1 VDVGGARMIDPLD
14 ASMKVAGAGLAAQS
28 ARLRVVSENMANAQS
43 TGKTAGADPYARKT
57 IAFVNEFDRASG
69 LRLVRVNAI
78 GVDPTP
84 FAIER
89 DPGNPAADANGD
101 VKRPNV
107 NLLLE
112 MGDMREANRAYE
124 ADLQIMK
131 QSRDLLA
138 MTVDLL
144 KGL

>member
-1 VDVGGARMIDPLD
+1 VH
-14 ASMKVAGAGLAAQS
+14 
-28 ARLRVVSENMANAQS
+28 
-43 TGKTAGADPYARKT
+43 
-57 IAFVNEFDRASG
+57 
-69 LRLVRVNAI
+69 VNAI
-78 GVDPTP
+78 GVDRSP
-84 FAIER
+84 FQVEH

-107 NLLLE
+107 NLLVE

-131 QSRDLLA
+131 QANDLVA

-144 KGL
+144 KGA

>member
-1 VDVGGARMIDPLD
+1 MIDPLD

-43 TGKTAGADPYARKT
+43 TGKTPGADPYARKT
-57 IAFVNEFDRASG
+57 ISFVNELDRASG
-69 LRLVRVNAI
+69 VRLVRVNTV
-78 GVDPTP
+78 GVDPAP
-84 FAIER
+84 FAIEH
-89 DPGNPAADANGD
+89 DPGNPAANANGD

-107 NLLLE
+107 NPLVE

-124 ADLQIMK
+124 ANLQIMK
-131 QSRDLLA
+131 QTRDLLS

-144 KGL
+144 KGA

>member
-1 VDVGGARMIDPLD
+1 MIDPLD
-14 ASMKVAGAGLAAQS
+14 ASMRIAGAGLAAQS
-28 ARLRVVSENMANAQS
+28 TRLRVVSENMANAQS
-43 TGKTAGADPYARKT
+43 TGKAPGADPYARKT
-57 IAFVNEFDRASG
+57 ISFVNEFDRANG

-107 NLLLE
+107 NLLME

-131 QSRDLLA
+131 QTNDLLA

>member
-1 VDVGGARMIDPLD
+1 MIDPLD

>member
-1 VDVGGARMIDPLD
+1 MMDPLD
-14 ASMKVAGAGLAAQS
+14 ASMKIAGAGLAAQS
-28 ARLRVVSENMANAQS
+28 ARLRVVSENVANAQS
-43 TGKTAGADPYARKT
+43 TGKTPGADPYARKT
-57 IAFVNEFDRASG
+57 ISFVNELDRATG
-69 LRLVRVNAI
+69 ARLVRINAI
-78 GVDPTP
+78 GVDPSP

-107 NLLLE
+107 NVLVE

-131 QSRDLLA
+131 QTRELVA
-138 MTVDLL
+138 MTLDLL
-144 KGL
+144 KGA

>member
-1 VDVGGARMIDPLD
+1 MIDPLD

-57 IAFVNEFDRASG
+57 IAFVNELDRASG

-84 FAIER
+84 FSIDR

>member
-1 VDVGGARMIDPLD
+1 MIDPLD
-14 ASMKVAGAGLAAQS
+14 ASLKIAASGLAAQS

-43 TGKTAGADPYARKT
+43 TGQTAGADPYRRKT
-57 IAFVNEFDRASG
+57 ISFANELDRANG
-69 LRLVRVNAI
+69 VKLVRVNAI
-78 GVDPTP
+78 GTDPTP

-89 DPGNPAADANGD
+89 DPSNPAADANGD

-107 NLLLE
+107 NVLLE
-112 MGDMREANRAYE
+112 MGDLREANRAYE

-131 QSRDLLA
+131 QTRDLVA

-144 KGL
+144 KGA

>member
-1 VDVGGARMIDPLD
+1 MIDPLD
-14 ASMKVAGAGLAAQS
+14 ASLKIAGSGLAAQS

-43 TGKTAGADPYARKT
+43 TGLTAGADPYRRKT
-57 IAFVNEFDRASG
+57 ISFANEMDRLNG
-69 LRLVRVNAI
+69 VKLVRVNAV
-78 GVDPTP
+78 GVDPSP
-84 FAIER
+84 FAIEH
-89 DPGNPAADANGD
+89 DPGNPAADARGD

-107 NLLLE
+107 NVLVE

-131 QSRDLLA
+131 QAADLAA

-144 KGL
+144 KGA

>member
-1 VDVGGARMIDPLD
+1 MIDPLD
-14 ASMKVAGAGLAAQS
+14 ASMKVAGAGLAVQS

-43 TGKTAGADPYARKT
+43 TGKTPGADPYARKT
-57 IAFVNEFDRASG
+57 ISFVNELDRASG
-69 LRLVRVNAI
+69 TRLVRVNAI

-107 NLLLE
+107 NPLVE

-124 ADLQIMK
+124 ANLQIMK
-131 QSRDLLA
+131 QTRDLLS

-144 KGL
+144 KGA

>member
-1 VDVGGARMIDPLD
+1 MIDPLD
-14 ASMKVAGAGLAAQS
+14 ASMKIAGAGLAAQS

-57 IAFVNEFDRASG
+57 ISFVNEMDRAAG
-69 LRLVRVNAI
+69 VPLVRVNAI
-78 GVDPTP
+78 DVDPSP
-84 FAIER
+84 FAIEH

-107 NLLLE
+107 NMLIE

-131 QSRDLLA
+131 QTRELVA

-144 KGL
+144 KGA